1 MLNQYVSPYP
11 QSFEGRSWTGLANV
25 VRKSLRKNFS
35 WALNGA
41 IFYVFSQW
49 VLLIILAKLG
59 GSAIVGRYTLGLAIT
74 APIVL
79 LSNLQ
84 LRALL
89 ASDVQENFP
98 FSVYAT
104 LRCLTSLGALLL
116 ICGLTVCLEFTID
129 QALVISLIGIA
140 KVIESGSDITYGL
153 MQKHERMDLV
163 CLSKGI
169 RGILTAVV
177 FGGIFGL
184 SKSLIAGVGGMV
196 AVWFIVFILF
206 DCRHLQELLG
216 NPGNYMSWPQM
227 APASLASKILS
238 LSKFSLPLGM
248 ASMLMSYNTAM
259 PRYLLE
265 IYHGEAALG
274 YFSAIACFTV
284 ACTIVP
290 EAFSQAALPRLAKY
304 YANALKSYWR
314 LLGKL
319 MLVAFLI
326 GMVGIIVATLR
337 GSELLRFV
345 YKEDFGTFSYIL
357 VLIMVL
363 GATESICS
371 VLGVGM
377 TAARRLAAQLPVLVG
392 TLIITTVS
400 GWLLIPSHAMQ
411 GAVLASIVGMVAWGG
426 AYFLILTVS
435 RDVSIIGQDDHS
447 QSPL

>member
-1 MLNQYVSPYP
+1 MPWGS
-11 QSFEGRSWTGLANV
+11 
-25 VRKSLRKNFS
+25 KSLRKNFS

-59 GSAIVGRYTLGLAIT
+59 GPTIAGRYTLGLAIT

-89 ASDVQENFP
+89 ASDVQEMFP
-98 FSVYAT
+98 FSAYAI
-104 LRCLTSLGALLL
+104 LRLLTSLGALLL
-116 ICGLTVCLEFTID
+116 ICGLTACLKFTLD
-129 QALVISLIGIA
+129 QAVVICLIGLA

-163 CLSKGI
+163 SLSKGI
-169 RGILTAVV
+169 RGILTAGAV
-177 FGGIFGL
+177 GGIFWETN
-184 SKSLIAGVGGMV
+184 SLIAGIGGMI
-196 AVWFIVFILF
+196 AVWFMVFVLF
-206 DCRHLQELLG
+206 DCRHLQRILG
-216 NPGNYMSWPQM
+216 SPPNHMPWAKM
-227 APASLASKILS
+227 AHAGLASKVLS
-238 LSKFSLPLGM
+238 LTKFSLPLGM
-248 ASMLMSYNTAM
+248 VSMLMSYNTAM

-265 IYHGEAALG
+265 TYHGEAALG

-304 YANALKSYWR
+304 HANSLESYWR
-314 LLGKL
+314 LMGKL

-326 GMVGIIVATLR
+326 GMAGVVIATLG

-345 YKEDFGTFSYIL
+345 YKEDFGRFSHIL
-357 VLIMVL
+357 VLIMLL
-363 GATESICS
+363 GAAESICS
-371 VLGVGM
+371 VLGVGL
-377 TAARRLAAQLPVLVG
+377 TAARMLAAQLPVLAG

-400 GWLLIPSHAMQ
+400 GWWLIPSQAME
-411 GAVLASIVGMVAWGG
+411 GAVLAAMAGMVAWGT
-426 AYFLILTVS
+426 AYFWILRIP
-435 RDVSIIGQDDHS
+435 RDVSSLG
-447 QSPL
+447 